1 MVVSISGY
9 SVLQPTSSLL
19 KSGKV
24 PGTNI
29 TLRMRADVLP
39 LFLALARD
47 YHDTVAP
54 LRYGECGAYNY
65 RPAMGGGGWSDHAAG
80 VAVDL
85 NWGHEGA
92 AGLYGGMSTMSKAQV
107 TACAALKEKY
117 RVVIW
122 GGDAARGGDYSQPK
136 NWDPM
141 HYALKP
147 GTSML
152 SVRQVITAL
161 GIQPDGTTPRSK
173 WTRVVAPWTWV
184 YDRPYTSSARL
195 RRLSFGTSVEYID
208 VVTVDGAKWLRNRAG
223 NYVLAARTAARV

>member
-1 MVVSISGY
+1 MVVSIRGY
-9 SVLQPTSSLL
+9 SVLDPTSSQL

-92 AGLYGGMSTMSKAQV
+92 AGLLGGMSTMSKAQV

-147 GTSML
+147 GTSMA
-152 SVRQVITAL
+152 SVRAVIAAL
-161 GIQPDGTTPRSK
+161 GIAPDGTASLKSARI
-173 WTRVVAPWTWV
+173 VAPWTWV
-184 YDRPYTSSARL
+184 YDRSTLTSDRL
-195 RRLSFGTSVEYID
+195 RRIVFGGTFEYVE
-208 VVTVDGAKWLRNRAG
+208 VVRNREGVWLKNRAG
-223 NYVLAARTAARV
+223 NYVFAARTNVRN